1 MTVRLRFAVLHALRR
16 PDPARPGETGR
27 PDRTRAELHDY
38 QRHLGE
44 ALGAIHTAPAAVRHT
59 AEDHME
65 TCRRNVTGEAPF
77 TFRDASTYW
86 THIGPSMAE
95 PFARHVG
102 CDRLGLP
109 SHDIPLIP

>member
-1 MTVRLRFAVLHALRR
+1 
-16 PDPARPGETGR
+16 
-27 PDRTRAELHDY
+27 
-38 QRHLGE
+38 
-44 ALGAIHTAPAAVRHT
+44 
-59 AEDHME
+59 ME

-86 THIGPSMAE
+86 THIGPSMAG
-95 PFARHVG
+95 PFARRVG